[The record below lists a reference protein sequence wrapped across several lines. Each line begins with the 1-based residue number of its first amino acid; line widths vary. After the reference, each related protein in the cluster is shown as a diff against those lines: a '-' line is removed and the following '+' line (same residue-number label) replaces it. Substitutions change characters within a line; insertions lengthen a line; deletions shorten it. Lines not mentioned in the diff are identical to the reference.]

1 VARTFV
7 RPESYTLDIDRLL
20 LGREAAFRTASV
32 GVLHIIIHSAEG
44 LPKVDTVGTCDP
56 YVAVGFAKYHK
67 PSECDLS
74 NCSLA
79 DPQCSVPEP

>member
-1 VARTFV
+1 MARTFV
-7 RPESYTLDIDRLL
+7 RPQSYTLDVDRLL
-20 LGREAAFRTASV
+20 LGRKAAFRTASV

-67 PSECDLS
+67 PSEFRETS
-74 NCSLA
+74 SGGA
-79 DPQCSVPEP
+79 S